1 MSTSSKN
8 GIPKVSP
15 KHSELS
21 TTMPMAL
28 VEPLQNAIAITRAFY
43 PITQFRKKC
52 NG

>member
-21 TTMPMAL
+21 TTMAL

>member
-21 TTMPMAL
+21 TMPMAL